1 MALADLQ
8 KKPEGILC
16 PMWIAKE
23 PGSKR
28 CAHYLDNAACDL
40 PTELMCVE
48 WMIRNADRPKLE
60 ADLRA
65 GRYETPDQFA
75 ERFDREA
82 TERSIERGDTEP
94 PTDLATFVS
103 EPPPAMIAPP
113 NKLNDA
119 LAALQKLN
127 SQPTTT
133 TEPAPAKTSGGLS
146 DALARLNALK

>member
-8 KKPEGILC
+8 KKPPGILC
-16 PMWIAKE
+16 PMWTAKA

-48 WMIRNADRPKLE
+48 WMIRNHSMPDLE

-75 ERFDREA
+75 SRFNREA
-82 TERSIERGDTEP
+82 NERAIERGTVD
-94 PTDLATFVS
+94 
-103 EPPPAMIAPP
+103 PPAPAPVQPSPPMTAPP
-113 NKLNDA
+113 NKLADA
-119 LAALQKLN
+119 LAALQKL
-127 SQPTTT
+127 SGQPATT
-133 TEPAPAKTSGGLS
+133 TEPAPAKPSGGLT
-146 DALARLNALK
+146 DALAQLNALK